1 MITIDYSLLIVIA
14 NFVLLLI
21 ILNKILYK
29 PMKKWLTERSEK
41 ISGDIDEAARSKEE
55 AAKILDQQKQELIES
70 SEEIRKMQ
78 HRARREAEDQA
89 KEILDGAKKQQKDI
103 VQETEAQVAH
113 VRKRTM
119 EELEVELAGMIASV
133 SATIIADKMDPET
146 DKKLI
151 NKLLQDRLSK

>member
-41 ISGDIDEAARSKEE
+41 ISGDIDEAARSREE
-55 AAKILDQQKQELIES
+55 AGKILEQQKQELIAS

-89 KEILDGAKKQQKDI
+89 KDILDNAHKQQKQV
-103 VQETEAQVAH
+103 VQDTEAQIAH
-113 VRKRTM
+113 VRKQTI
-119 EELEVELAGMIASV
+119 EDLESELAGMISSV
-133 SATIIADKMDPET
+133 SAKIIADKMDPET
-146 DKKLI
+146 DRKLI
-151 NKLLQDRLSK
+151 DKLLQDRLSQ

>member
-1 MITIDYSLLIVIA
+1 MITVDYSLLIVIA

-41 ISGDIDEAARSKEE
+41 ISSDIDEAARSREE
-55 AAKILDQQKQELIES
+55 AGNILEQQKQELIES

-78 HRARREAEDQA
+78 QRARREAEDQA
-89 KEILDGAKKQQKDI
+89 KGILDNARKQQKEI

-113 VRKRTM
+113 VRKQTV
-119 EELEVELAGMIASV
+119 EELESELAGMIAAV
-133 SATIIADKMDPET
+133 SAKIIADKMDPQT

-151 NKLLQDRLSK
+151 DKLLQDRLSK